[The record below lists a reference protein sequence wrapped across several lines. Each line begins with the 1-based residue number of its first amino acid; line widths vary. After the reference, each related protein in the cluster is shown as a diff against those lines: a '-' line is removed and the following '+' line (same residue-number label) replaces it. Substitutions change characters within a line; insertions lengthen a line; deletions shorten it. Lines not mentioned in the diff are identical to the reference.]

1 MKHSPPATNWFY
13 LLVHLLGDV
22 RLLVF
27 LCLRQQVARK
37 KGQDRDSETE
47 KQFIPQVLLP

>member
-13 LLVHLLGDV
+13 PLVHFVGDV

-27 LCLRQQVARK
+27 LRLRQQVAMK
-37 KGQDRDSETE
+37 EGQDRHSETE
-47 KQFIPQVLLP
+47 KQFIPQVLLS